1 MLSRDNPKTL
11 YQQLREILIDSIE
24 SGKWQ
29 PDTKIP
35 SENELAA
42 TYGMSRMSVRNVITD
57 MVKEGYLYRVQGKG
71 TYVSEKI
78 IAISPYY
85 VGIREQLEGMGYEV
99 ETEIKNVSVEP
110 CGPGIAGKLRLKE
123 GTPICRITRVRKVK
137 GSPISIHISYI
148 NTFYS
153 ANLTKEL
160 LEKEQLC
167 VLLNE
172 NYGLTRKRVE
182 ETLESVAASEE
193 EAEYL
198 GVEKGYPLLLLKDT
212 LYSEEEIPYEYTK
225 VIFRGDRMKI
235 KLEFK

>member
-11 YQQLREILIDSIE
+11 YQQLREILIESIE
-24 SGKWQ
+24 SGKWT

-42 TYGMSRMSVRNVITD
+42 MYGMSRMSVRNVIID
-57 MVKEGYLYRVQGKG
+57 MVKEGWLYRVQGKG

-85 VGIREQLEGMGYEV
+85 VGIREQLESMGYQV
-99 ETEIKNVSVEP
+99 TTEIKYAGVEP
-110 CGPGIAGKLRLKE
+110 CASSVAKKLGMTE
-123 GTPICRITRVRKVK
+123 GMPVYKITRVRMVK

-148 NTFYS
+148 NTIYS
-153 ANLTKEL
+153 NCLTKDL

-167 VLLNE
+167 VLLNQ
-172 NYGLTRKRVE
+172 NFGLARKRVE
-182 ETLESVAASEE
+182 ETLESTAASEE

-198 GVEKGYPLLLLKDT
+198 GVSKGYPLLLLKDT
-212 LYSEEEIPYEYTK
+212 LYAEDDMPYEYTK
-225 VIFRGDRMKI
+225 VIFRGDRLKI